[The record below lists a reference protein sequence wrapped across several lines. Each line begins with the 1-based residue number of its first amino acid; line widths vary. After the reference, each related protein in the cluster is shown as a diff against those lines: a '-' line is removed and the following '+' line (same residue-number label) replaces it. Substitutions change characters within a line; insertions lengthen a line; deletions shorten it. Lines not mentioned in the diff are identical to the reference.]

1 MVIGSQVFQQ
11 HTCIHLPTGFF
22 CFVQLFGFFYRPAPL
37 HFEALIMLTKL
48 HTYLKLQELEEDV
61 QVKNLFASGNLILVP
76 VNCHLEQLKLVIA
89 IAGEK
94 RTLELSSMFYISAI
108 Q

>member
-1 MVIGSQVFQQ
+1 M
-11 HTCIHLPTGFF
+11 F
-22 CFVQLFGFFYRPAPL
+22 CAVVWIFYRPAPL

-61 QVKNLFASGNLILVP
+61 EVENLFAEKNLVLVP
-76 VNCHLEQLKLVIA
+76 VNCHLEQLKLLIA

-94 RTLELSSMFYISAI
+94 RTLELCSMFHISAI

>member
-11 HTCIHLPTGFF
+11 HTCIHLPTGFL

-61 QVKNLFASGNLILVP
+61 QVENLFAEKNLV
-76 VNCHLEQLKLVIA
+76 
-89 IAGEK
+89 
-94 RTLELSSMFYISAI
+94 T
-108 Q
+108 